1 MFAISFRFL
10 ETVLASTF
18 NLFSTSS
25 DPEFGS
31 SEMQFMTPLHF
42 LALIDP
48 RATWF
53 KKWMVSSNNACLLQ
67 MEAGV
72 QRTPDNASESLYLH
86 DGGALHESC
95 LVLQHME
102 HNQEPP
108 TYPNANQSTLLI

>member
-1 MFAISFRFL
+1 
-10 ETVLASTF
+10 
-18 NLFSTSS
+18 
-25 DPEFGS
+25 
-31 SEMQFMTPLHF
+31 
-42 LALIDP
+42 
-48 RATWF
+48 
-53 KKWMVSSNNACLLQ
+53 

-102 HNQEPP
+102 RNQEPP